1 MSADNPE
8 RDIMIDPRWS
18 ILEDGLGYNVLVVGG
33 LPKLDRE
40 GREVIEF
47 TIKVDDTVKKRYKLR
62 RGVELNE
69 QDNMK
74 LIVLKIDV
82 IPLNMYD
89 DANKKWL
96 YVKSLLHEPTEL
108 SQREGNLKT
117 IIAVKD
123 KRISLLES
131 ENIRLNE
138 QILIFRTNPA
148 MAAAQGAEVFEKTA
162 KAVADLL
169 GRNRDDNKN

>member
-1 MSADNPE
+1 MDNPDTNILIE
-8 RDIMIDPRWS
+8 PRWS

-33 LPKLDRE
+33 IPKLDRD

-47 TIKVDDTVKKRYKLR
+47 TVKVDDVIKKRYNLR
-62 RGVELNE
+62 REKELNE
-69 QDNMK
+69 QDTMK
-74 LIVLKIDV
+74 IIVLKQDL

-108 SQREGNLKT
+108 SKREENLKT
-117 IIAVKD
+117 VINVKE
-123 KRISLLES
+123 KRILLLEA

-138 QILIFRTNPA
+138 QILLFRTNPA

-162 KAVADLL
+162 KAVADLIQRRP
-169 GRNRDDNKN
+169 GDQQN

>member
-1 MSADNPE
+1 MAVDNPE
-8 RDIMIDPRWS
+8 TNIMLDPRWS

-33 LPKLDRE
+33 LPGIDSE
-40 GREVIEF
+40 GREIVEF
-47 TIKVDDTVKKRYKLR
+47 TIKVDDVVKKRYKLR
-62 RGVELNE
+62 RNIELNE

-74 LIVLKIDV
+74 LIVLKQDL

-96 YVKSLLHEPTEL
+96 YVKSLTNNQTEL
-108 SQREGNLKT
+108 SQRESNLKT
-117 IIAVKD
+117 IINVKD
-123 KRISLLES
+123 KRILLLEA

-138 QILIFRTNPA
+138 QILLFRTNPA

-162 KAVADLL
+162 KAVADLIQ
-169 GRNRDDNKN
+169 RRPEDK